1 LDKIKTNNNK
11 FEINENKNIESVNEN
26 HNFLHDNNKGNK
38 VILNN
43 QIKNIP
49 KLNLNNENKNQNN
62 NLISFDNFSNIL
74 YGSKYINRQTLPN
87 SLKEIKTKLEK
98 KFGSQPIY
106 LKEEEYYKYI
116 EQIKR
121 EQDQLI
127 NVDDPEMKEL
137 YDILAGNEEYVF
149 KSKLIEIIKIFELPI
164 DYNKFFEPVKDI
176 EKLTF
181 EDFCCLFKPGSEI
194 NDIVIH
200 TFYSTFIG
208 KDSDNNND
216 AAIKAANFPIKYVPY

>member
-1 LDKIKTNNNK
+1 MSYNNTSKYNT
-11 FEINENKNIESVNEN
+11 KNINTVNS
-26 HNFLHDNNKGNK
+26 NNYNSDYLSNAELKFYDEFY
-38 VILNN
+38 
-43 QIKNIP
+43 
-49 KLNLNNENKNQNN
+49 NENKNQNN